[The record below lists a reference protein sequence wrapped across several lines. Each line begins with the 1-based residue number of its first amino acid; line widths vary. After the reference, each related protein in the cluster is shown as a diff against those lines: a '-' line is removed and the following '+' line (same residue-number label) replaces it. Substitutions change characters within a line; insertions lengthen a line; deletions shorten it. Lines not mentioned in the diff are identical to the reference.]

1 MQLLIFKGERIS
13 MANKKET
20 KHERFVR
27 VAAKRTQDVLDSLKA
42 LEKCCHP
49 AVYEYTEKELKKI
62 YAAIEH
68 KLQEVKD
75 TFAGSKRFSLAEGSN

>member
-1 MQLLIFKGERIS
+1 

-27 VAAKRTQDVLDSLKA
+27 VAELRTQNVLDSLNT

-49 AVYEYTEKELKKI
+49 AVYEYTDKELKKI
-62 YAAIEH
+62 FAAIEN

-75 TFAGSKRFSLAEGSN
+75 TFAGTKRFSLTIDND